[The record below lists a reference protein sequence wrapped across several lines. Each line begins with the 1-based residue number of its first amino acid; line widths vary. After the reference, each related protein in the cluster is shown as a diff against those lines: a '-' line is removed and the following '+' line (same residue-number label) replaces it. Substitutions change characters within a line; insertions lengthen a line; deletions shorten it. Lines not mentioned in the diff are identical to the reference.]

1 MKPTR
6 KKHAL
11 VITTRD
17 DILGHTETFHL
28 PDAAL
33 YYGTGHT
40 TIREEMKMET
50 TRERLC
56 IRAFTDFD
64 RSDVLIHDL
73 DDKIKLVRRLRR
85 SGAWL

>member
-1 MKPTR
+1 MKR
-6 KKHAL
+6 KPINHT
-11 VITTRD
+11 VITRD
-17 DILGHTETFHL
+17 DILGHTETFHV

-33 YYGTGHT
+33 YSGTHHT
-40 TIREEMKMET
+40 TIREEMMMEMIT
-50 TRERLC
+50 EKLC